1 LLHLVGLISPHA
13 IIGKGDDTRSQQ
25 TCRRRA
31 MLIRWLWGVDRGRY
45 KLLLPLHITRESEL
59 PGTDSFDCQRFSI
72 YKLCKRKK
80 FLISPTMQLISPS
93 LLFTGTWSP
102 SVTLKRVKA
111 WNSLLTPSIAEM
123 QNHDWGILGHS
134 VALCSYA
141 RTNKMAIT
149 RTMYLGP
156 FRANAVT
163 MFSPLRFLSPR
174 PLNSSLLI
182 KFLRHEFLSWPNLLS
197 LHS

>member
-1 LLHLVGLISPHA
+1 MTRAVSKHVEDVRRWSVGHGGLTEATSCYSHFISLGNLIYQAHINP
-13 IIGKGDDTRSQQ
+13 
-25 TCRRRA
+25 RA
-31 MLIRWLWGVDRGRY
+31 
-45 KLLLPLHITRESEL
+45 
-59 PGTDSFDCQRFSI
+59 FDCRRFSI
-72 YKLCKRKK
+72 YINKQTYEVPY
-80 FLISPTMQLISPS
+80 FLNRATELTQPFIHWYLVR
-93 LLFTGTWSP
+93 
-102 SVTLKRVKA
+102 SVTLKRVEA
-111 WNSLLTPSIAEM
+111 WSSLLTPSTAEM
-123 QNHDWGILGHS
+123 QNHDWRILGHS
-134 VALCSYA
+134 VALRSYA

-163 MFSPLRFLSPR
+163 MFSPSRFLSPR